1 MPRNKHGDTSFYT
14 QVVTTYYQERF
25 STLQKEEAKIEL
37 LKIFCEPQSII
48 LTHYPVKI
56 SEESDDYILAVDSDT
71 ITVCEDSGGHLKILD
86 SRSWRLR
93 DLRDTD
99 HTHKEKLISVNVLG
113 SWQELF
119 TGYTTQ
125 IANHLMEAHIL
136 LKKKVARARLSHR
149 ISTPTSPTSPEPV
162 KSPDLLEEQKEEKK
176 EEEEEARN
184 ILGDTPEPPTV
195 VDVAP
200 AVQENEILVEQEV
213 TAEDLFEMPSEQPEG
228 DKEEEEAEEEGGEQ
242 EEVQE
247 EEPAEETKVD
257 LPAQEKADNI
267 VLVQLEQQPDLT
279 PTEDQVPDSREDAP
293 PASPPGTQGPHG
305 KRPMN
310 VITLEPASTPQ
321 SNSEPPPNTPMSE
334 VEEIK
339 KSPARSTGSD
349 ASKVIHI
356 PEYLGLDYRKV
367 LDNYRLFHIVI
378 LKQEIRTLLVRVQES
393 GEMECL

>member
-1 MPRNKHGDTSFYT
+1 
-14 QVVTTYYQERF
+14 
-25 STLQKEEAKIEL
+25 
-37 LKIFCEPQSII
+37 
-48 LTHYPVKI
+48 
-56 SEESDDYILAVDSDT
+56 
-71 ITVCEDSGGHLKILD
+71 
-86 SRSWRLR
+86 
-93 DLRDTD
+93 
-99 HTHKEKLISVNVLG
+99 
-113 SWQELF
+113 
-119 TGYTTQ
+119 
-125 IANHLMEAHIL
+125 
-136 LKKKVARARLSHR
+136 
-149 ISTPTSPTSPEPV
+149 
-162 KSPDLLEEQKEEKK
+162 
-176 EEEEEARN
+176 
-184 ILGDTPEPPTV
+184 
-195 VDVAP
+195 
-200 AVQENEILVEQEV
+200 
-213 TAEDLFEMPSEQPEG
+213 MPSEQPEG

-356 PEYLGLDYRKV
+356 PEYLGL
-367 LDNYRLFHIVI
+367 
-378 LKQEIRTLLVRVQES
+378 VRDAD
-393 GEMECL
+393 